1 MTELKIPLPDTLQD
15 ELKIMILNAA
25 TQAIDEA
32 VKRVTIGK
40 DWMTIKDIQSLMN
53 VSANTVSSWIRMGLP
68 VSVVGQKRFI
78 NRDNLNAFLEEHE
91 T

>member
-1 MTELKIPLPDTLQD
+1 MAELKIPLPDTLQD

-32 VKRVTIGK
+32 VKRVMISK

-68 VSVVGQKRFI
+68 VSVVGQKKFI
-78 NRDNLNAFLEEHE
+78 NRDNLNAFLAKHE
-91 T
+91 K

>member
-1 MTELKIPLPDTLQD
+1 MAELKIPLPDTLQD

-32 VKRVTIGK
+32 VKRVMISK

-78 NRDNLNAFLEEHE
+78 NRDNLNAFLEEHK